1 MSFSVNTLN
10 EVSVRSPRPKTNAT
24 ALILWID
31 LCLFYVVAAMIEY
44 AALLAAT
51 NIQNMDIEKRNCNI
65 ALTYFTLHMDRVM
78 LILFPAIF
86 LIHSAMF
93 WSSITG
99 YYYAWKYIN
108 KHKFRGVNH
117 TILFTCRFQYT
128 AC

>member
-51 NIQNMDIEKRNCNI
+51 NIQNMDKEKRNCNK

-78 LILFPAIF
+78 LILFPVIF

-99 YYYAWKYIN
+99 
-108 KHKFRGVNH
+108 
-117 TILFTCRFQYT
+117 
-128 AC
+128 